1 MEMVE
6 EVGACDLEEILA
18 LQKLAFQEEAEL
30 YNDFKIPP
38 LTQTL
43 GEIEREFQTRIFL
56 KIREVGRIVGS
67 VRGDCDAAGVCSIG
81 RLVVHPN
88 CRNRGLGRQLMG
100 AIEARFPEARTW
112 RLFTGP
118 KSVRNIALYEKLGYR
133 RVESPA
139 SAFGTGLV
147 FLEKSRLDS

>member
-1 MEMVE
+1 MVE
-6 EVGACDLEEILA
+6 EVEAGDLEELLA

-43 GEIEREFQTRIFL
+43 SEIEREFQTRIFL
-56 KIREVGRIVGS
+56 KIREAGRIVGS

-81 RLVVHPN
+81 RLVVHPD

-100 AIEARFPEARTW
+100 AIEARFPEARTY
-112 RLFTGP
+112 RLFTGH

-133 RVESPA
+133 RVESPV
-139 SAFGTGLV
+139 SVSGTGLV
-147 FLEKSRLDS
+147 FLEKSRQDS